1 MHGNFFQTNGT
12 TKGFSCGFSI
22 LVLGLFFFNVSL
34 IAALTA
40 TIQYLSCISKH
51 SNILEAVFSSHKCG
65 YTVFIPASCAVA
77 QRTGFIMVCFFG
89 FHAVLTHTAPP
100 ELILLDRGSC
110 CNTYRSFTI
119 STIKNRKKNSK

>member
-1 MHGNFFQTNGT
+1 MHGNFFRQMEPL
-12 TKGFSCGFSI
+12 KVSLVGFLSWFWVC
-22 LVLGLFFFNVSL
+22 FFFNVSL

-89 FHAVLTHTAPP
+89 FHAVLTHAAPP

-119 STIKNRKKNSK
+119 STIKNRKKK